1 MGRRNVVATL
11 VLGAVLLGAGAL
23 LPARGLA
30 PSAATADPGG
40 RPVQTLTELEAGFAA
55 DPANDR
61 LAAKLGLAYL
71 GEVRANADPRFY
83 PKAEVAFR
91 AALDANPENFEAT
104 FGMATL
110 AAGRHDFHGGLS
122 WSLKAIKLNP
132 FNSDARGVQGD
143 SLIEL
148 GRFRAAGQAFQRMVD
163 LKPGLPSFA
172 RISYLREL
180 RGDIPGAL
188 EAMKQAFGYAGTAGD
203 AAFAA
208 SHVGDLYLTQQ
219 RLTKAEAWYVRGHD
233 IDPSATQPLSG
244 LAKIA
249 TLHGDLDGAIQR
261 IQQLLDI
268 NEEPG
273 NAIFLG
279 DLYAASGDDSAAA
292 EAYELGQRLNDRE
305 TANGSDVKLEESLF
319 AADHDQPVTALRL
332 ARKEYDIRQSIH
344 VADAYAW
351 ALYSNGKYRRA
362 QRLSQEALRL
372 GTKSALF
379 HFHAGM
385 IALQLGQ
392 RASAE
397 RHLSTALSLNPIFS
411 IEHRATAERV
421 LDCLRAECGKTH
433 R

>member
-1 MGRRNVVATL
+1 MGRRNVVAAF
-11 VLGAVLLGAGAL
+11 VLGALLLGGGAL

-30 PSAATADPGG
+30 PSVATAGSGG
-40 RPVQTLTELEAGFAA
+40 RPVETLEDLEAGFAA
-55 DPANDR
+55 DPADDR
-61 LAAKLGLAYL
+61 SAAKLGLAYL

-83 PKAEVAFR
+83 PRAETALR
-91 AALDANPENFEAT
+91 AALEANPTNFEAT
-104 FGMATL
+104 FGMAAL
-110 AAGRHDFHGGLS
+110 AAGRHDFHAALS
-122 WSLKAIKLNP
+122 WSRKAIRLNP
-132 FNSDARGVQGD
+132 YNSDARGVQGD

-148 GRFRAAGQAFQRMVD
+148 GRFRAAGEAFQRMVD

-180 RGDIPGAL
+180 RGNLPGAR
-188 EAMKQAFGYAGTAGD
+188 EAMKQAFDYAGTPGD

-208 SHVGDLYLTQQ
+208 SHVGDLYLNQQ
-219 RLTKAEAWYVRGHD
+219 RLKQAEIWYVRGNE

-249 TLHGDLDGAIQR
+249 ALHGDLDGAIER
-261 IQQLLDI
+261 IQQLLEI

-279 DLYAASGDDSAAA
+279 DLYAASGDDQAAA
-292 EAYELGQRLNDRE
+292 DAYGLGQRLNDRE

-319 AADHDQPVTALRL
+319 AADHNQPVIALRL
-332 ARKEYDIRQSIH
+332 ARQEYDIRQSIH
-344 VADAYAW
+344 VSDAYAW
-351 ALYSNGKYRRA
+351 ALYSNGKYRQA

-385 IALQLGQ
+385 IALALDQ
-392 RASAE
+392 RTAAV

-421 LDCLRAECGKTH
+421 LGCLQAECGRTH